1 MCERYEGING
11 TALGIRGVVKLKVSY
26 EREKTDDVIVKVANE
41 TMRYS
46 ALLDR
51 DVLRALG
58 LGLTKLSDRKKT
70 MVDGKIFSIEPS
82 VFDGKIEKVD
92 QCGDATRHKR

>member
-26 EREKTDDVIVKVANE
+26 ERAKTDVIVRVANE

-46 ALLDR
+46 ALLSR
-51 DVLRALG
+51 DVLRALD
-58 LGLTKLSDRKKT
+58 LDLTKLSDRKKT

-82 VFDGKIEKVD
+82 VFDGEIEKVD